1 MVLDFGEKTKACW
14 KLKNSNRG
22 SCARAAPCCALH
34 DPSGPDEARTAR
46 GCLHSG
52 VNHLVRVKGRGA
64 AAPPRPLG
72 TGNSICSHGVGARE
86 GQVTLLLLPQ
96 ARTMS

>member
-34 DPSGPDEARTAR
+34 APGCPDEARTAR

-52 VNHLVRVKGRGA
+52 VNHLVRVKGRSP
-64 AAPPRPLG
+64 AAPWRQLG
-72 TGNSICSHGVGARE
+72 TGNSICSHGVGVRE
-86 GQVTLLLLPQ
+86 GQVTLLLPPQ
-96 ARTMS
+96 TRTMS